1 MELSKPFGI
10 EMDYSSTLNYA
21 MVLNG
26 IPFIRKITLKNQTEK
41 EIRNIS
47 ISVTFQ
53 ESIAKDFHRTI
64 DILSPGLEVDLGVI
78 ALELNPLYLFHL
90 TEALTTQMKIM
101 IEADQIDTVVEGR
114 EVHVLA
120 YNEWQGMDTMPE
132 VLSAF
137 VTPNHPSIDNI
148 LVEASHILKESG
160 KDPSFEGYQSGDL
173 NRVRE
178 QVLAIYTAL
187 ANQKITYIGPPASF
201 VARGQRIRL
210 SSEVLEKKLGTC
222 LDLTLLF
229 SACLEAISLH
239 PLIILIKGHSFLGY
253 WQEEEFFQDTVEYD
267 FSSLTKRSAEGMSI
281 IGVLETTDIRSGQAV
296 SFTQSEENAQHHLS
310 REEDFIMAID
320 VKRARA
326 GGVRPLP
333 ERLLVDGQY
342 IKAPEKNL
350 EERSKRLP
358 ELKEIVKASQD
369 VIEKTLD
376 RKTLWERKL
385 LDLSLRNNLLN
396 YVPGRKGVSLL
407 VKDHRALE
415 DIIYEGKEF
424 QLLPK
429 VSDHESREGEGLT
442 RASDYF
448 TAYGELL
455 EGEFQQRKIRTL
467 LDEENLEKK
476 LTKIY
481 REARIHLEESGAN
494 SLFLTL
500 GVLKWY
506 ENNRSTK
513 ERFAPLLL
521 IPVEMKKKVGKNVY
535 TISGREEDTLVNIT
549 LLEKLKQ
556 DFGLEI
562 RGLEDLPLD
571 ENGVDV
577 MKVMSIVR
585 NAVLSQKRWDVLDE
599 VHLGLFSFSKFIM
612 WNDIRNHG
620 DELRRNKVI
629 ESLMDGKLSFD
640 AEKIQKDQIMLDEV
654 ISPDE
659 ILLPVSTDAS
669 QLQAVNAAVKGKSFV
684 LHGPPGTGKSQTIT
698 TIIANALY
706 QGKKVLFVAEKMAAL
721 SVVQRRLEGLGLGHF
736 SLEVHSNKSKKTH
749 ILKKLEETTKMVS
762 KGEVNFKEEALKLKQ
777 LRTKLNEVV
786 HALYK
791 PYGFGMNAYE
801 LMGKLEYLDSAPEI
815 EGLKITYESL
825 DKTQLEELFLVG
837 RELTSITK
845 EVGEYADAPLKG
857 IGIREYSFDLKSQ
870 VEDGVNELRSK
881 AETLGII
888 TDVLINE
895 LALME
900 ISDIEKLVKLYE
912 LMKKLGQSTFSK
924 DLLFHEKG
932 YRLEKL
938 KNIVLLSER
947 KEKLEETLLKDYE
960 PSLFL
965 LNEKE
970 LRDTLLQAEE
980 KFILFRGMTK
990 KKVTRVLS
998 AQRRGKDVTEEEAL
1012 ILLNQME
1019 EKKKLE
1025 AEIEESLTEFSDLK
1039 NEIRNSTEKKPSL
1052 IIRDALEELESF
1064 QKLFSVFDAEN
1075 AENAPIAFKDI
1086 NKETTEKFIEAFEDF
1101 DADFMK
1107 LSEKLDL
1114 KVDLLPGLEGN
1125 WAYRFLDRLTTYSY
1139 NLEELR
1145 EWTTYNKLLE
1155 KATEKNL
1162 EPMINAFENGKLSGK
1177 DAENAL
1183 KKSLFKGAFLYV
1195 LSEEPLLQKVTGRQ
1209 YKEMI
1214 TYFKEVTAEYED
1226 LAKKEIQ
1233 HVLASRVPDMMKE
1246 ANSSSEVGILQRA
1259 IRSGG
1264 RGLTLRTIFDR
1275 LPNLLPRI
1283 TPCMLMSPLSVAQ
1296 YLGTSKEYFDLVIFD
1311 EASQMPTAESVG
1323 AMARGKEVVIVGDPK
1338 QLPPTTFFSTASGKI
1353 EEEDGIMED
1362 LDNILE
1368 DALALSMPET
1378 SLLWHYRSRHES
1390 LIAYSNRTYYD
1401 NGLYTY
1407 PSPKELKSMVS
1418 YQYVDATYGRGGT
1431 RANKKEA
1438 EAVVEEIMGRLKDE
1452 KKREDSIGVVTF
1464 SMAQKDMIEDTL
1476 QEALKAYP
1484 EIEERILAMEEP
1496 VFVKNLENVQG
1507 DERDVILFSIGY
1519 GPDEEGKITLN
1530 FGPLNRENGWK
1541 RLNVAITRSKKEMK
1555 IFTSIRPELLDT
1567 SKTSSQGIHDLK
1579 GFLEYARRGSQ
1590 PVDLEEVKSRAKKDT
1605 FADAIRK
1612 ELKSAGLTADIR
1624 VGASKYKVDLAV
1636 VDDEKPEE
1644 YLLGILCQGESYEH
1658 ARSARDRDILQESV
1672 LKGLGWNLMKIYPM
1686 DWMENKDR
1694 EVEKIL
1700 QKIKKIRESLLE
1712 KKMPGPVTEEKIG
1725 NLMHQSEKEE
1735 DKAPAEDGIGRVY
1748 KEAQFDHRPMSSE
1761 EFRMP
1766 KNTRDIKDTLMKIIR
1781 VEAPISLPLL
1791 YRQTLKAFGVRY
1803 TQKSVDSIDNILSN
1817 LGYDI
1822 VEKNGQYF
1830 IYGEEKE
1837 SGVTFY
1843 RYATKEF
1850 KREAADLP
1858 EEEIQLA
1865 IKDIVEKQVSIPEE
1879 NLITEVLKIFGFSRG
1894 NEDLQNKVKEILEKD
1909 AEALIMKGENGNFI
1923 AKI

>member
-1 MELSKPFGI
+1 MEVNKPFAV

-41 EIRNIS
+41 EIRNVRF
-47 ISVTFQ
+47 SVMFQ

-64 DILSPGLEVDLGVI
+64 DILSPGLDVDLGVI
-78 ALELNPLYLFHL
+78 SLELNPQYLFHL
-90 TEALTTQMKIM
+90 TEAITTQMKI
-101 IEADQIDTVVEGR
+101 TVESDELETMVEGR

-187 ANQKITYIGPPASF
+187 VNQKITYIGPPASF

-210 SSEVLEKKLGTC
+210 SSEVLDKKLGTC

-229 SACLEAISLH
+229 SSCLEAISLH

-281 IGVLETTDIRSGQAV
+281 IGVLETTDIRGGQVV

-342 IKAPEKNL
+342 IKAPEQNL

-369 VIEKTLD
+369 VMEKTLD

-396 YVPGRKGVSLL
+396 YIPGRKGVALL
-407 VKDHRALE
+407 VKDQRALE

-429 VSDHESREGEGLT
+429 VSDHENREGEGLT
-442 RASDYF
+442 KVSDYF

-481 REARIHLEESGAN
+481 RDARIHLEESGAN

-506 ENNRSTK
+506 ENSRSTK

-521 IPVEMKKKVGKNVY
+521 IPVEMKKKVGKNAY

-556 DFGLEI
+556 DFDLEI

-571 ENGVDV
+571 EKGVDV

-585 NAVLSQKRWDVLDE
+585 NAVLSQRRWDVLDE

-620 DELRRNKVI
+620 EELRRNKVI

-640 AEKIQKDQIMLDEV
+640 AERILKDQIMLDEV
-654 ISPDE
+654 ISPEE

-706 QGKKVLFVAEKMAAL
+706 QGKRVLFVAEKMAAL

-736 SLEVHSNKSKKTH
+736 SLEVHSNKSRKTH

-762 KGEVNFKEEALKLKQ
+762 TGEVNFKEEAQKLKE
-777 LRTKLNEVV
+777 LRTDLNEVV

-791 PYGFGMNAYE
+791 SYGFDMNIYE
-801 LMGKLEYLDSAPEI
+801 LMGKLEYLESAEEI
-815 EGLKITYESL
+815 EGLKIAYDKL
-825 DKTQLEELFLVG
+825 DRTQLEELFLIG

-857 IGIREYSFDLKSQ
+857 IGIRVYSFDLKSQ
-870 VEDGVNELRSK
+870 VENEIKELRNK
-881 AETLGII
+881 AESLGSI
-888 TDVLINE
+888 TDE
-895 LALME
+895 ATQDLALKE
-900 ISDIEKLVKLYE
+900 ISDRGKLIALYE
-912 LMKKLGQSTFSK
+912 LLKKLDQSALSK
-924 DLLFHEKG
+924 ELLFHKEG

-938 KNIVLLSER
+938 KKAALLSER
-947 KEKLEETLLKDYE
+947 KEHLEDTLLKDYE
-960 PSLFL
+960 SSLFL

-970 LRDTLLQAEE
+970 LRDTFLQAEE

-990 KKVTRVLS
+990 KKVTRLLS
-998 AQRRGKDVTEEEAL
+998 AQRRGKDVTEEETL
-1012 ILLNQME
+1012 NLLNQME

-1025 AEIEESLTEFSDLK
+1025 SEIEESLMEFSDLK
-1039 NEIRNSTEKKPSL
+1039 NNIRSSIEKKPSSIL
-1052 IIRDALEELESF
+1052 RSTLEELESF

-1075 AENAPIAFKDI
+1075 TEHSPIAFSSIK
-1086 NKETTEKFIEAFEDF
+1086 KETVEKFKGIFEDF
-1101 DADFMK
+1101 EKSFVK

-1114 KVDLLPGLEGN
+1114 QVDILPGLEGN
-1125 WAYRFLDRLTTYSY
+1125 WAYRFLDRLTTYSH
-1139 NLEELR
+1139 NLDELR
-1145 EWTTYNKLLE
+1145 EWTSYNKLID
-1155 KATEKNL
+1155 KAEDMHLK
-1162 EPMINAFENGKLSGK
+1162 PMIHAFENGILSGK
-1177 DAENAL
+1177 DAEDAL
-1183 KKSLFKGAFLYV
+1183 KKSLYKGAFLYV

-1214 TYFKEVTAEYED
+1214 TYFKEVTTEYED
-1226 LAKKEIQ
+1226 LAKREIQ

-1264 RGLTLRTIFDR
+1264 RGMTLRTIFDR

-1431 RANKKEA
+1431 RANRKEA

-1452 KKREDSIGVVTF
+1452 KRREDSIGVVTF

-1555 IFTSIRPELLDT
+1555 IFTSIRPELMDT

-1590 PVDLEEVKSRAKKDT
+1590 PVDLLEVKSRAKKDT

-1612 ELKSAGLTADIR
+1612 ELISRGLTADIR

-1636 VDDEKPEE
+1636 IDDEKPEE
-1644 YLLGILCQGESYEH
+1644 YLLGILCQGESYET

-1672 LKGLGWNLMKIYPM
+1672 LQGLGWNLMRIYPM
-1686 DWMENKDR
+1686 DWMENKER

-1700 QKIKKIRESLLE
+1700 QRIREIRESIPD
-1712 KKMPGPVTEEKIG
+1712 KKGPAETTEQKIG
-1725 NLMHQSEKEE
+1725 NLINQSERKEDGAAVE
-1735 DKAPAEDGIGRVY
+1735 NGIGRAY
-1748 KEAQFDHRPMSSE
+1748 EEAIFDHRPMSSE

-1766 KNTRDIKDTLMKIIR
+1766 KNTRDIKDVLMKIIR
-1781 VEAPISLPLL
+1781 VEAPLSLPLL

-1803 TQKSVDSIDNILSN
+1803 TQKSADIIDNILSN

-1822 VEKNGQYF
+1822 LEKKGQYF

-1879 NLITEVLKIFGFSRG
+1879 NLISEVLKVFGFSRG
-1894 NEDLQNKVKEILEKD
+1894 NDDLQKKVHEILEKGS
-1909 AEALIMKGENGNFI
+1909 ESLIMKDENGNFI
-1923 AKI
+1923 TKK